1 MAEKPTEERTEQ
13 ATPKQKKKAR
23 REGQIGNTPEFG
35 SWVGLLVASFVLP
48 HVAESLM
55 NTCKIALLQSTEV
68 IQNPQVSQVLGIARN
83 TAQRGMLAVLPL
95 ALVFIVVS
103 IISVGAQGGIY
114 FSPKALAP
122 KFSRMNPLSGVKRM
136 FGPHGWWA
144 ALKALLKTTV
154 VGVVVYMSVRNLI
167 PTLIGAGALSLD
179 TLVSTAISMALRV
192 MRVAAAAGILM
203 AIADYVVVRRR
214 NNKSLKMTK
223 QQVKEENKSSDGNPQ
238 LKGAIRSKQISMSRN
253 RMMADVPTADVV
265 IVNPTHIAVALKYD
279 AEKGAPRVVAMGG
292 DYVAA
297 RIRELAEKHRI
308 PMVADIPLARTLY
321 QTCTIGGE
329 IPPDLYKAVAT
340 VLAFIMTLKRRGS
353 AAGTHTVRPLAPA
366 R

>member
-1 MAEKPTEERTEQ
+1 MPDKSSEERTEQ

-35 SWVGLLVASFVLP
+35 SWIGLMVASFVLP

-55 NTCKIALLQSTEV
+55 NTSKIALLQTSDV
-68 IQNPQVSQVLGIARN
+68 IQDPQVSQVLAIARD
-83 TAQRGMLAVLPL
+83 TAKSGMMAVLPL
-95 ALVFIVVS
+95 ALTFMVVS
-103 IISVGAQGGIY
+103 IISVGSQGGIH
-114 FSPKALAP
+114 FAPKALAP
-122 KFSRMNPLSGVKRM
+122 KFSRLNPLAGIKRM

-154 VGVVVYMSVRNLI
+154 VGVVVYLSVRNLI
-167 PTLIGAGALSLD
+167 PTLIGAGSLSLD

-203 AIADYVVVRRR
+203 AVADYIVVRRR

-223 QQVKEENKSSDGNPQ
+223 QQVKEENKSADGNPQ
-238 LKGAIRSKQISMSRN
+238 LKSAIRSKQIAMSRN
-253 RMMADVPTADVV
+253 RMMAAVASADVV
-265 IVNPTHIAVALKYD
+265 IVNPTHVAVALKYD
-279 AEKGAPRVVAMGG
+279 AEKGAPRVVAMGA

-297 RIRELAEKHRI
+297 RIREQAEKHRV
-308 PMVADIPLARTLY
+308 PMVADIPLARTLF
-321 QTCTIGGE
+321 QTCKIGGE

-353 AAGTHTVRPLAPA
+353 AAGTHTVRPLAV